1 MVLLFNHSDT
11 DFEGM
16 SPSSRMNPELI
27 SSQPKRPNCP
37 DDPGANFGPTPS
49 TGRGKLL
56 TPCEETM
63 S

>member
-16 SPSSRMNPELI
+16 SPSSRIDPRLI
-27 SSQPKRPNCP
+27 SSQPKRPNRP
-37 DDPGANFGPTPS
+37 NDSGKNLGPTPS

-56 TPCEETM
+56 IPGEETT